1 MKKNFIYPLLE
12 NAFSNQDINQGIKV
26 LKSKR
31 LTMSKKTYEFEHYFS
46 KLLGT
51 KYSLMVNSGS
61 SAMLLAFALLT
72 NIKRKIRLK
81 KNDEVLIPAIC
92 WSTSFWPI
100 IQFGLKPKFIDVNIE
115 TYTPSLEIIKKNIS
129 KKTKAVVLIN
139 ILGNCSEIDKI
150 KKHLE
155 KKNIILIEDNC
166 EALGSKYKNKYLGTY
181 GEVSGFSFYYSHQI
195 TSGEGGAVICK
206 NKADYQ
212 ILCSLR
218 AHGWDRDYN
227 LKNKK
232 KFNFVNQG
240 FNLRPLDISAA
251 IGLNQIKR
259 LKYFKKMRSLN
270 RDKIISNLKSS
281 ANWKDQFK
289 FFQPSQNLDP
299 SWFGLPLLIDKKYMK
314 NKKKFLN
321 YLNVKKIETRPIL
334 SGNFLNQEC
343 IKLYKFKF
351 NPKKF
356 LIANEIEERGFFI
369 GLPTRELKL
378 TEVSYLCKC
387 LLYIE
392 KI

>member
-1 MKKNFIYPLLE
+1 M
-12 NAFSNQDINQGIKV
+12 
-26 LKSKR
+26 
-31 LTMSKKTYEFEHYFS
+31 
-46 KLLGT
+46 
-51 KYSLMVNSGS
+51 
-61 SAMLLAFALLT
+61 
-72 NIKRKIRLK
+72 
-81 KNDEVLIPAIC
+81 
-92 WSTSFWPI
+92 
-100 IQFGLKPKFIDVNIE
+100 
-115 TYTPSLEIIKKNIS
+115 
-129 KKTKAVVLIN
+129 
-139 ILGNCSEIDKI
+139 
-150 KKHLE
+150 
-155 KKNIILIEDNC
+155 
-166 EALGSKYKNKYLGTY
+166 
-181 GEVSGFSFYYSHQI
+181 
-195 TSGEGGAVICK
+195 ICK

-334 SGNFLNQEC
+334 SGNF
-343 IKLYKFKF
+343 
-351 NPKKF
+351 
-356 LIANEIEERGFFI
+356 
-369 GLPTRELKL
+369 
-378 TEVSYLCKC
+378 
-387 LLYIE
+387 
-392 KI
+392 

>member
-343 IKLYKFKF
+343 IKLYKLKF